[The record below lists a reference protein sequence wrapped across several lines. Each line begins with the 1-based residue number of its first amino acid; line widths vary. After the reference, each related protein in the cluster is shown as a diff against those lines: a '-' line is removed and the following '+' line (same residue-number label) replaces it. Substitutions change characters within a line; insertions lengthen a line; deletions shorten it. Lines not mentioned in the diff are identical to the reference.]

1 MGSNEMQTGG
11 NQVVHCPACNKQI
24 PLQHMNKHLDTTCLW
39 APSSTIPATPASRSI
54 SDLSEQS
61 HESNEKCSSPPTSRQ
76 KLAESTA
83 KNQGHVASIF
93 NRAGGA
99 KRTSSTDEELLRGT
113 DVPVTPEDD
122 RNVRRRIDEQ
132 PKFQHS
138 TTTNIINSK
147 SNGMKSAKDVKPLAD
162 RARPK
167 NLDEFVG
174 QDNLVG
180 KEHGILRRFIENDS
194 CPSLIFWGP
203 SGVGKTTLARII
215 ARSTKARFVELSA
228 TSASI
233 ADCKKVFD
241 EARNELRLTGRRTYL
256 FLDEV
261 HRFNKAQQD
270 VFLPYIERGDIV
282 LIGATTENP
291 SFKVNSA
298 LISRCRVFILQ
309 KLSQD
314 ELYTIISR
322 LSLSLASELAP
333 DIRSSETGVF
343 NEDALRY
350 LAGLADG
357 DGRTAINLLEILINS
372 RSHSSSSTITLDRV
386 KADLQRTHLLY
397 DRLGD
402 EHYDTI
408 SAFHKSVRGSDPDAT
423 LLYLARMLESG
434 ESPLYVARRMI
445 RIASEDVG
453 LADDSCLPIAVA
465 AYTAVE
471 KVGMPECDM
480 ALAHCA
486 VKLALA
492 KKSVKVYRA
501 YNAAKDKVHNDP
513 EFSSAP
519 IPIHLRNAPT
529 RLMKEIGYGKDYKY
543 NPDYESGQVQQEYF
557 PEKLRGTKFLSDL
570 DLGTKLDEDLYADM
584 MLDSQ
589 AHLDV
594 L

>member
-1 MGSNEMQTGG
+1 MHANEMQTGS
-11 NQVVHCPACNKQI
+11 NQVVDCPVCNKQI
-24 PLQHMNKHLDTTCLW
+24 PLQHMNRHLDTSCSW
-39 APSSTIPATPASRSI
+39 TPAPAMQAKQASRLL
-54 SDLSEQS
+54 SDLSQQS
-61 HESNEKCSSPPTSRQ
+61 QEAYGKGSSQPTAQRKVAGSPTQ
-76 KLAESTA
+76 
-83 KNQGHVASIF
+83 NQGPVASIF
-93 NRAGGA
+93 NRTGAA
-99 KRTSSTDEELLRGT
+99 KRKSSIGEDLVNAT
-113 DVPVTPEDD
+113 DVPDIPDDD
-122 RNVRRRIDEQ
+122 RTVRRRTDE
-132 PKFQHS
+132 PSISNNLTITKV
-138 TTTNIINSK
+138 TNGT
-147 SNGMKSAKDVKPLAD
+147 SNGKRDAKDVQPLAE

-167 NLDEFVG
+167 SLDEFVG
-174 QDNLVG
+174 QNNLVG
-180 KEHGILRRFIENDS
+180 KEGGILRRFIECDS
-194 CPSLIFWGP
+194 CPSVIFWGP

-215 ARSTKARFVELSA
+215 ARSTKSRFVELSA
-228 TSASI
+228 TSASV

-298 LISRCRVFILQ
+298 LLSRCRVFILQ
-309 KLSQD
+309 KLSHD

-322 LSLSLASELAP
+322 LSVSLASDRASGNGP
-333 DIRSSETGVF
+333 SETGVF
-343 NEDALRY
+343 AEDALRY

-357 DGRTAINLLEILINS
+357 DGRMAINFLEILTSTTAN
-372 RSHSSSSTITLDRV
+372 SSSSPITLDRV
-386 KADLQRTHLLY
+386 KADLQRSHLLY

-423 LLYLARMLESG
+423 LFYLARMLESG

-453 LADDSCLPIAVA
+453 LADDSCLPLAVA

-486 VKLALA
+486 VKLAMA

-513 EFSSAP
+513 EFSSAS

-529 RLMKEIGYGKDYKY
+529 RLMKEIGYGKGYKY
-543 NPDYESGQVQQEYF
+543 NPDYENGQIQQEYF
-557 PEKLRGTKFLSDL
+557 PDRLRGTKFLSNL
-570 DLGTKLDEDLYADM
+570 DLGTKLDPDLYGDAT
-584 MLDSQ
+584 LDSQ
-589 AHLDV
+589 DEYT
-594 L
+594 

>member
-1 MGSNEMQTGG
+1 MQTGG
-11 NQVVHCPACNKQI
+11 NRVVHCPACNKQI
-24 PLQHMNKHLDTTCLW
+24 PLQDMNKHLDTNCLW
-39 APSSTIPATPASRSI
+39 APSPTIPATPVRVSRSI
-54 SDLSEQS
+54 SDLSQQS
-61 HESNEKCSSPPTSRQ
+61 QESYEKCSSPPTSRRQ
-76 KLAESTA
+76 IAESPA
-83 KNQGHVASIF
+83 KNQGPVASIF
-93 NRAGGA
+93 NRAGVA
-99 KRTSSTDEELLRGT
+99 KRTSSTGEELLSGT

-138 TTTNIINSK
+138 TRTNIINGK
-147 SNGMKSAKDVKPLAD
+147 PNGINTAKDVQPLAE

-174 QDNLVG
+174 QENLVG
-180 KEHGILRRFIENDS
+180 KENGILRRFIESDS

-215 ARSTKARFVELSA
+215 ARSTKSRFVELSA

-322 LSLSLASELAP
+322 LSLSLASEHAS
-333 DIRSSETGVF
+333 DIRSSKTGVF

-357 DGRTAINLLEILINS
+357 DGRTAINLLETLVNT
-372 RSHSSSSTITLDRV
+372 RSHSPSSPITLDRV

-402 EHYDTI
+402 AHYDTI

-543 NPDYESGQVQQEYF
+543 NPDYENGQVQQEYF
-557 PEKLRGTKFLSDL
+557 PERLRGTKFLSDL
-570 DLGTKLDEDLYADM
+570 DLGTKLDSDLYADM
-584 MLDSQ
+584 MLDSR
-589 AHLDV
+589 DDCI
-594 L
+594 

>member
-1 MGSNEMQTGG
+1 MHANHMQAGG
-11 NQVVHCPACNKQI
+11 NQVVDCPVCSKQI
-24 PLQHMNKHLDTTCLW
+24 PLQHMNRHLDTSCSWTP
-39 APSSTIPATPASRSI
+39 APVMQAKPASRSL
-54 SDLSEQS
+54 SDRSQQS
-61 HESNEKCSSPPTSRQ
+61 QEAFGKGSSPPTAQRKVAGSPGQ
-76 KLAESTA
+76 
-83 KNQGHVASIF
+83 NQGPVASIF
-93 NRAGGA
+93 NRTGAG
-99 KRTSSTDEELLRGT
+99 KRKSSIGEDLVDATDMR
-113 DVPVTPEDD
+113 DIPDDD
-122 RNVRRRIDEQ
+122 RTVRRRTDEPSMSDTSTNTKVTNGKFTGA
-132 PKFQHS
+132 PK
-138 TTTNIINSK
+138 
-147 SNGMKSAKDVKPLAD
+147 GAKDVQPLAE

-167 NLDEFVG
+167 SLDEFVG
-174 QDNLVG
+174 QNNLVG
-180 KEHGILRRFIENDS
+180 KEGILRRFIEGDS
-194 CPSLIFWGP
+194 CPSVIFWGP

-215 ARSTKARFVELSA
+215 ARSTKSRFVELSA
-228 TSASI
+228 TSASV

-298 LISRCRVFILQ
+298 LLSRCRVFILQ
-309 KLSQD
+309 KLSHD
-314 ELYTIISR
+314 ELYSIIRR
-322 LSLSLASELAP
+322 LSVSLASDRASGSGP
-333 DIRSSETGVF
+333 SETGVF
-343 NEDALRY
+343 AEDALRY

-357 DGRTAINLLEILINS
+357 DGRTAINLLEILS
-372 RSHSSSSTITLDRV
+372 SSTPHSSSSPIELDRV

-423 LLYLARMLESG
+423 LFYLARMLESG

-453 LADDSCLPIAVA
+453 LADDSCLPLAVA

-543 NPDYESGQVQQEYF
+543 NPDYENGQIQQEYF
-557 PEKLRGTKFLSDL
+557 PEKLRGTKFLADL
-570 DLGTKLDEDLYADM
+570 DLGTKLDPDLYGDAT
-584 MLDSQ
+584 LDSQ
-589 AHLDV
+589 DEYT
-594 L
+594 

>member
-1 MGSNEMQTGG
+1 MGSIEIQTGG
-11 NQVVHCPACNKQI
+11 NPLVHCPGCNKQMSM
-24 PLQHMNKHLDTTCLW
+24 QRMNIHLDTECAST
-39 APSSTIPATPASRSI
+39 PSPTIQSRPASRAI
-54 SDLSEQS
+54 SDASQQS
-61 HESNEKCSSPPTSRQ
+61 QKSSANGSNPPTAQ
-76 KLAESTA
+76 CKLAESSAPTRSP
-83 KNQGHVASIF
+83 VASIF
-93 NRAGGA
+93 NRAAIA
-99 KRTSSTDEELLRGT
+99 KRKISIGEDLPKAK
-113 DVPVTPEDD
+113 DVPPAPADD
-122 RNVRRRIDEQ
+122 RSVRRRTEAQQ
-132 PKFQHS
+132 PASATIGKS
-138 TTTNIINSK
+138 TST
-147 SNGMKSAKDVKPLAD
+147 KDVQPLAD

-174 QDNLVG
+174 QENLVG
-180 KEHGILRRFIENDS
+180 KETGILRRFIESDS

-215 ARSTKARFVELSA
+215 ARSTKSRFVELSA
-228 TSASI
+228 TSASV
-233 ADCKKVFD
+233 ADCKKVFE

-309 KLSQD
+309 KLSQE
-314 ELYTIISR
+314 ELYTIINR
-322 LSLSLASELAP
+322 LSISLASEHTNCG
-333 DIRSSETGVF
+333 SSETGAF
-343 NEDALRY
+343 NQDALRY

-357 DGRTAINLLEILINS
+357 DGRMAINLLEILINS
-372 RSHSSSSTITLDRV
+372 TSSTSFPITLDQV
-386 KADLQRTHLLY
+386 KTDLQRTHLLY

-402 EHYDTI
+402 AHYDTI

-423 LLYLARMLESG
+423 LFYLARMLQSG

-453 LADDSCLPIAVA
+453 LADDSCLPFAIA
-465 AYTAVE
+465 AYAAVE
-471 KVGMPECDM
+471 KVGMPECDL

-501 YNAAKDKVHNDP
+501 YNAAKSKLQTDP

-543 NPDYESGQVQQEYF
+543 NPDFENGQVRQDYF
-557 PEKLRGTKFLSDL
+557 PENLRGTKFLPDL
-570 DLGTKLDEDLYADM
+570 DLGTKLDEDLYGNLT
-584 MLDSQ
+584 LDSPSDLSSECIL
-589 AHLDV
+589 LDS
-594 L
+594 

>member
-24 PLQHMNKHLDTTCLW
+24 PLQDMNKHLDTTCLW
-39 APSSTIPATPASRSI
+39 APSPTIPATPVSRSI
-54 SDLSEQS
+54 SDLSQQPQ
-61 HESNEKCSSPPTSRQ
+61 ESYEKCSSPPTSRR
-76 KLAESTA
+76 KVAESAA
-83 KNQGHVASIF
+83 KNQGPVASIF
-93 NRAGGA
+93 NRAGVA
-99 KRTSSTDEELLRGT
+99 KRTSSTGEELLSGT
-113 DVPVTPEDD
+113 DVPVTPDDD

-138 TTTNIINSK
+138 TMTNIINGK
-147 SNGMKSAKDVKPLAD
+147 SNGIKTAKDVQPLAE

-174 QDNLVG
+174 QENLVG
-180 KEHGILRRFIENDS
+180 KENGILRRFIESDS

-215 ARSTKARFVELSA
+215 ARSTKSRFVELSA

-322 LSLSLASELAP
+322 LSLSLASEHVS

-357 DGRTAINLLEILINS
+357 DGRTAINLLEILVNS
-372 RSHSSSSTITLDRV
+372 TSHSPSSPITLDRV

-402 EHYDTI
+402 AHYDTI

-543 NPDYESGQVQQEYF
+543 NPDYENGQVQQEHDA
-557 PEKLRGTKFLSDL
+557 GQS
-570 DLGTKLDEDLYADM
+570 
-584 MLDSQ
+584 S
-589 AHLDV
+589 
-594 L
+594 

>member
-11 NQVVHCPACNKQI
+11 NQVVDCPACNKHI
-24 PLQHMNKHLDTTCLW
+24 PLLDMNKHLDTTCLW
-39 APSSTIPATPASRSI
+39 APSPPTIPATPVSRSI
-54 SDLSEQS
+54 IDLSQQS
-61 HESNEKCSSPPTSRQ
+61 QESYEKCSSPPPTSRR
-76 KLAESTA
+76 KVAEPPA
-83 KNQGHVASIF
+83 KNQGPVAPIF
-93 NRAGGA
+93 SRASVA
-99 KRTSSTDEELLRGT
+99 KRTSSTGEELLGVT
-113 DVPVTPEDD
+113 DVAVTPEDD
-122 RNVRRRIDEQ
+122 RNIRRRIEEQ

-138 TTTNIINSK
+138 TTTNIINGK
-147 SNGMKSAKDVKPLAD
+147 SNGMKSAKDVQPLAE

-174 QDNLVG
+174 QENLVG
-180 KEHGILRRFIENDS
+180 KENGILRRFIESDS

-215 ARSTKARFVELSA
+215 ARSTKSRFVELSA

-322 LSLSLASELAP
+322 LSLSLASEHAS

-343 NEDALRY
+343 TEDALRY

-357 DGRTAINLLEILINS
+357 DGRTVINLLEILLNS
-372 RSHSSSSTITLDRV
+372 RSRSSSSSSPIALDRV

-402 EHYDTI
+402 AHYDTI

-465 AYTAVE
+465 AYTAAE

-543 NPDYESGQVQQEYF
+543 NPDYENGQVQQEYF
-557 PEKLRGTKFLSDL
+557 PEKLRGTKFLPDL
-570 DLGTKLDEDLYADM
+570 DLGTKLDEGL
-584 MLDSQ
+584 SN
-589 AHLDV
+589 DV
-594 L
+594 GQSS